1 MPEEL
6 EVFKKLAEAEV
17 TPDFS
22 VPFTGN
28 YEADQQIVEHKA
40 WLKPSGTN
48 SRVPGVTIVSASI
61 FATSIRRNTTTILNT
76 TSGSIRIRWRFVPI
90 GSW

>member
-1 MPEEL
+1 MEVHTMPEEL

-28 YEADQQIVEHKA
+28 YEADQQIVEH
-40 WLKPSGTN
+40 L
-48 SRVPGVTIVSASI
+48 SI
-61 FATSIRRNTTTILNT
+61 IHISEPTR
-76 TSGSIRIRWRFVPI
+76 P
-90 GSW
+90 

>member
-1 MPEEL
+1 MEVHTMPEEL

-40 WLKPSGTN
+40 WLKTIRHEQPSPRRHY
-48 SRVPGVTIVSASI
+48 RVGIY
-61 FATSIRRNTTTILNT
+61 IRYFNQTKHDNYR
-76 TSGSIRIRWRFVPI
+76 
-90 GSW
+90 

>member
-22 VPFTGN
+22 VLMP
-28 YEADQQIVEHKA
+28 Y
-40 WLKPSGTN
+40 KPH
-48 SRVPGVTIVSASI
+48 
-61 FATSIRRNTTTILNT
+61 
-76 TSGSIRIRWRFVPI
+76 
-90 GSW
+90 